1 MYIKVTYRIFKEEL
15 MNKQLLHLY
24 SESAI
29 RVIYEYLT
37 EVERKKE
44 QEYELD
50 IESICSTMTEYK
62 NIDALIRA
70 YPILEN
76 INITEFSMNK
86 IFAALLRTT
95 IGSFVVVR

>member
-24 SESAI
+24 SEFAI

-50 IESICSTMTEYK
+50 IESICSMMTEYK

-86 IFAALLRTT
+86 IFTALLRTI